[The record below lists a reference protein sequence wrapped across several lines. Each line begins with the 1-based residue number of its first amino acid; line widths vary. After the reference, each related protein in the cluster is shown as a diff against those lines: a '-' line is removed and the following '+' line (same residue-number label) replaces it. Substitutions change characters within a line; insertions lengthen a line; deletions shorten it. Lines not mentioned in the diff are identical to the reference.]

1 MASDIFD
8 RDVSASCGFWSDEQ
22 GKLSTRVEPSSS
34 CCQWPGSPM
43 EGMCF
48 IDVSSAIHIKVKSV
62 KTIQKSPFQKSI
74 VTHHCSF
81 HSLRTVAESFAH
93 SIPAFFSDTKAFPI
107 SFWQTKFYL
116 NQNNFTKLENYYTS
130 SHNMEVKK
138 NGSLPI
144 VLTCQNIAG
153 FPRKTMIVGERRHK
167 TEAKE
172 KDDFKKWIFFMQKK
186 VLTSLWVL
194 CTACP
199 PLPIGAPPQVKV
211 NQNFGKKIEALLYL
225 KKRHHS

>member
-1 MASDIFD
+1 
-8 RDVSASCGFWSDEQ
+8 
-22 GKLSTRVEPSSS
+22 
-34 CCQWPGSPM
+34 M

-93 SIPAFFSDTKAFPI
+93 SIPAFFLVIPKRFPI

-130 SHNMEVKK
+130 SHNHGSQK
-138 NGSLPI
+138 NGSL
-144 VLTCQNIAG
+144 Q
-153 FPRKTMIVGERRHK
+153 
-167 TEAKE
+167 
-172 KDDFKKWIFFMQKK
+172 
-186 VLTSLWVL
+186 
-194 CTACP
+194 
-199 PLPIGAPPQVKV
+199 
-211 NQNFGKKIEALLYL
+211 
-225 KKRHHS
+225 